1 MGARAR
7 PRPARLGRRSDRA
20 SARLVTANA
29 RHVTRRIR
37 YELAGQEC
45 TRRELARLLD
55 CSERTVQRID
65 YVRRHGIPELVELVR
80 PGEVPLGLAR
90 RIARLEPTA
99 VRGARRRDHA
109 RAPPPRP
116 ILRRRSRR
124 ARRGRRARAAAGTA
138 GALVRG
144 ACDAN
149 LDGRRADARYC
160 STRCRVAAHR
170 ARRARLG
177 QSARAAPRANAALG
191 RMATAMER
199 AGVEPATSGLQSRAC
214 SATTGHDTPRLPMVE
229 PKRGSCV
236 MRRYPCYVA

>member
-65 YVRRHGIPELVELVR
+65 YVRRRGIPELVELVR

-90 RIARLEPTA
+90 RIARLEPTSSPRCSSPRSCSSTSA
-99 VRGARRRDHA
+99 AADTSPPLAPSSSRPACSSRCRHRRRT
-109 RAPPPRP
+109 
-116 ILRRRSRR
+116 R
-124 ARRGRRARAAAGTA
+124 ARRLRRQPRRSPRRRALLLD
-138 GALVRG
+138 ALP
-144 ACDAN
+144 
-149 LDGRRADARYC
+149 RR
-160 STRCRVAAHR
+160 R